1 MSLKANR
8 PSLVGLTNKPVHK
21 GFVPVLFS
29 DTYTDILGFKAVR
42 LEKVEASIYSQG
54 EN

>member
-1 MSLKANR
+1 
-8 PSLVGLTNKPVHK
+8 VEK
-21 GFVPVLFS
+21 GDVIAEQGSEKVVADEEFVPVLFS